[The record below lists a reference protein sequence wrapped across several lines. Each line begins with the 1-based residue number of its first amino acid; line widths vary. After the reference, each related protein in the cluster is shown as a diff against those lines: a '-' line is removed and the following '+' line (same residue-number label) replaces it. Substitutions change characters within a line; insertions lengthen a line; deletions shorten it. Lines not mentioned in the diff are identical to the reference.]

1 MFAILAC
8 LLTTVLA
15 YTPSLITYPNG
26 DLVRIG
32 EQFNITWVSDPHW
45 FSPYMEIFMPDG
57 TLFDFFF
64 GGFKE
69 FHTYRFPS
77 YSPLGNYTLKADF
90 ALTQVVVEFEVGA
103 ALPATSSTEKPTSIV
118 TISRADIPSSLL
130 PVSTT
135 AEDITTTDVQASS
148 IVILPTSSA
157 IIAASSTIDAS
168 SAPAPVSS
176 AVAAPVSSA
185 VVVPVSSAAA
195 VSSAAVAVESSSVT
209 STHTVESSAI
219 YPNVTSVHSV
229 APVAS
234 SAPALTSTKET
245 LHTYTITTYGHT
257 YTITTNPPNAGAI
270 ASWSKLAAFG
280 ALAAYV
286 LA

>member
-1 MFAILAC
+1 MILYNSKLFAILAC

-130 PVSTT
+130 PV
-135 AEDITTTDVQASS
+135 
-148 IVILPTSSA
+148 
-157 IIAASSTIDAS
+157 
-168 SAPAPVSS
+168 
-176 AVAAPVSSA
+176 
-185 VVVPVSSAAA
+185 
-195 VSSAAVAVESSSVT
+195 
-209 STHTVESSAI
+209 
-219 YPNVTSVHSV
+219 
-229 APVAS
+229 
-234 SAPALTSTKET
+234 
-245 LHTYTITTYGHT
+245 
-257 YTITTNPPNAGAI
+257 
-270 ASWSKLAAFG
+270 
-280 ALAAYV
+280 
-286 LA
+286 